1 VPRPLATL
9 IHVRRALIGVV
20 AAALLWAPAA
30 LAITKTDAT
39 LTADDGVTIAY
50 SLYLPDGH
58 GPFPAVMLF
67 HGLGQTRASEDGFAR
82 ALAEAGYVALA
93 PDARGHGQTGGTFS
107 LDGPREIQDVRELY
121 AMLTARPD
129 VNGKVGAF
137 GVSLGG
143 GLVWNATAAGVPFAA
158 IEPDITWTNLAT
170 ALVPQGLPKTGAIFL
185 FANSVAGRLDPA
197 FVPLLPD
204 LLAGR
209 NLTPVLDLLRARS
222 SIGALGSLG
231 VPTFMLQG
239 RTDYAF
245 DIDQATAAYRV
256 LKGPKRLYIGDLG
269 HAPAANPPAE
279 IPYVQAEQIA
289 WFDRFLKGTQNGID
303 KRPPVE
309 LAASPWNGT
318 TRSFAG
324 LPRPARS
331 FGVDYRTKH
340 GTFTGSGKLVLRG
353 PALRSPVET
362 FGAPVVK
369 LSLAHSTFTHV
380 VAVLS
385 AGTTIVSEG
394 GTALKRGAT
403 SATIKLISTS
413 VPIPKGARLTLTLAG
428 ASTAQSPANLLYPN
442 VEPPSARMTVRSATA
457 ELPLLP

>member
-1 VPRPLATL
+1 
-9 IHVRRALIGVV
+9 VRRALIGVV
-20 AAALLWAPAA
+20 AAALLWAPGA

-39 LTADDGVTIAY
+39 LTASDGVTIAY
-50 SLYLPDGH
+50 SLYLPDGP

-67 HGLGQTRASEDGFAR
+67 HGLGQTRAAEDGFAR
-82 ALAEAGYVALA
+82 ALATAGYVALA

-121 AMLTARPD
+121 ATLAARPD
-129 VNGKVGAF
+129 VNGKVGAL

-158 IEPDITWTNLAT
+158 IEPDITWTDLAT

-185 FANSVAGRLDPA
+185 FANSVAGKLDPA
-197 FVPLLPD
+197 LVPLLPD

-209 NLTPVLDLLRARS
+209 NLTPILDLLRARS
-222 SIGALGSLG
+222 SIGALGSLS

-245 DIDQATAAYRV
+245 DIDQATAAYRL

-289 WFDRFLKGTQNGID
+289 WFDRFLKGAQNGID

-309 LAASPWNGT
+309 LAASPWSGRT
-318 TRSFAG
+318 AQYAAI
-324 LPRPARS
+324 PRPNGS
-331 FGVDYRTKH
+331 FGVHYVTKR
-340 GTFTGSGKLVLRG
+340 GTIRGTGKLVLAG
-353 PALRSPVET
+353 PPLRAAAES
-362 FGAPVVK
+362 FGAPVLK
-369 LSLAHSTFTHV
+369 LELARSTFTHV
-380 VAVLS
+380 VAVLT
-385 AGTTIVSEG
+385 AGSTIVSEG
-394 GTALKRGAT
+394 GTALKPGTRT
-403 SATIKLISTS
+403 ATIRMISTS
-413 VPIPKGARLTLTLAG
+413 VPLAKGARLTLTIAG
-428 ASTAQSPANLLYPN
+428 TSTAQSPANLLYPN
-442 VEPPSARMTVRSATA
+442 VEPPSATLTVRTA
-457 ELPLLP
+457 SLSLPLLPKRISP